1 MATSNSRLSTVP
13 RAPLVLVT
21 VAALAAAIP
30 AALLAGAVTAAVAGL
45 PDPGALVR
53 WGVVLVRAIHDLAA
67 ALTVGLL
74 VLAAFVVPEG
84 PSTSRR
90 VTAMRWAAA
99 SGVVWVVAG
108 VVGLVFSFADLAGV
122 KVSDPGFGQQLQAFV
137 FSIDALRAAA
147 ISVGL
152 ALVVATGAALARSR
166 AATVALALV
175 SVVALLPLALA
186 GHAAG
191 SADHDTAVNS
201 LGAHLVG
208 AVLWVG
214 GLMALVVLRPVLD
227 RALGVSVARYS
238 TMAGW
243 CFVVVAVS
251 GVLNAALRVGSFA
264 GLATSYGV
272 LVLLKAT
279 ALVILGVAGW
289 RQRTVVVGRLAAD
302 PLAGRA
308 FARLAVLELAVMG
321 AAFGLATALSRSAPP
336 APQVAQGDV
345 TPVQSLT
352 GYPPPAPLTSAS
364 WFTVWRV
371 DWLWLAV
378 AVVAVGLYVAGI
390 ARLHRRGDSWSPLRA
405 ISWTLGWAIFVY
417 ATSGAPNVY
426 GRVLFSAHM
435 TMHMVVS
442 MAVPILLVLA
452 APVTMALRTLT
463 PRPDRTLGPREL
475 LLGLVH
481 SRYLNVLGN
490 PVVAAGLFFGSLVV
504 FYYTPLFELAL
515 RTHTGH
521 VLMTVHFLLTG
532 YLFAWVLV
540 GVDPGPKRWPP
551 SLRLLVLFATISFHA
566 FFGVALTTGT
576 TLLAPDFFHE
586 LHLSWGPDLLA
597 DQRQGGAIAWGIGE
611 LPTLVLAMLVAAAWV
626 RSDAAETRRRD
637 RQADRDD
644 DAELKAYNA
653 RLAAASAADRA
664 AADRAAAGRGT
675 SGTRPTSGE

>member
-1 MATSNSRLSTVP
+1 MATSNSRPSMVP
-13 RAPLVLVT
+13 RAPLVVVT

-30 AALLAGAVTAAVAGL
+30 AALLAGAVTAPVAGL

-74 VLAAFVVPEG
+74 VLAAFVVPEDT
-84 PSTSRR
+84 STSRR

-99 SGVVWVVAG
+99 SGVV
-108 VVGLVFSFADLAGV
+108 
-122 KVSDPGFGQQLQAFV
+122 
-137 FSIDALRAAA
+137 
-147 ISVGL
+147 
-152 ALVVATGAALARSR
+152 
-166 AATVALALV
+166 

-186 GHAAG
+186 GHASGA
-191 SADHDTAVNS
+191 ADHDTAVNS

-208 AVLWVG
+208 AALWVG

-243 CFVVVAVS
+243 CFVTVAVS

-279 ALVILGVAGW
+279 ALVILGVVGW

-336 APQVAQGDV
+336 VPQAAQGDV

-352 GYPPPAPLTSAS
+352 GYPPPPLLTSAS

-371 DWLWLAV
+371 EWLWLSV

-390 ARLHRRGDSWSPLRA
+390 VRLRRRGDSWSPLRA
-405 ISWTLGWAIFVY
+405 ISWTLGWVTFVY

-426 GRVLFSAHM
+426 GRVLFSA
-435 TMHMVVS
+435 
-442 MAVPILLVLA
+442 
-452 APVTMALRTLT
+452 
-463 PRPDRTLGPREL
+463 
-475 LLGLVH
+475 
-481 SRYLNVLGN
+481 
-490 PVVAAGLFFGSLVV
+490 
-504 FYYTPLFELAL
+504 
-515 RTHTGH
+515 
-521 VLMTVHFLLTG
+521 
-532 YLFAWVLV
+532 
-540 GVDPGPKRWPP
+540 
-551 SLRLLVLFATISFHA
+551 
-566 FFGVALTTGT
+566 
-576 TLLAPDFFHE
+576 
-586 LHLSWGPDLLA
+586 
-597 DQRQGGAIAWGIGE
+597 
-611 LPTLVLAMLVAAAWV
+611 
-626 RSDAAETRRRD
+626 
-637 RQADRDD
+637 
-644 DAELKAYNA
+644 
-653 RLAAASAADRA
+653 
-664 AADRAAAGRGT
+664 
-675 SGTRPTSGE
+675 